1 MGFLRPEGK
10 VHIAAV
16 AKGSVAETHAVAA
29 LAQCGYFP
37 LLPAIAGRR
46 YDLVF
51 EDAEGNFWRVQV
63 KTGRYRSGS
72 IEFHTKTDNV
82 QGGYRGQADYFAVYC
97 PDLKKVYLVPVSE
110 VTTASM
116 ATLRVDELN
125 DSRWSRINK
134 KRVRWAQDY
143 EL

>member
-10 VHIAAV
+10 VHIAPL
-16 AKGSVAETHAVAA
+16 AKGSVAETHTVAA
-29 LAQCGYFP
+29 LARCGYFP
-37 LLPAIAGRR
+37 LLPAIAGGR

-63 KTGRYRSGS
+63 KTGRYKGGS
-72 IEFHTKTDNV
+72 VEFHTKSNSV
-82 QGGYRGQADYFAVYC
+82 KGSYRGQADYFAVYC
-97 PDLKKVYLVPVSE
+97 PDLRKIYLVPVSE
-110 VTTASM
+110 VTESL

-125 DSRWSRINK
+125 DSRWNRMNK